1 MSKVK
6 SLKCRE
12 CPEEYEISPKY
23 VCDMCFGP
31 LEISY
36 DWKEIKKSVNKDSIT
51 NGPKS
56 IWRYKSLLPIDGND
70 VIDIGTG
77 FTPLI
82 SADNLS
88 NLLGLKKIWI
98 KNDSV
103 NPTYSFKDRVV
114 SVASTKAKEF
124 NFDTFACASTGNLAG
139 SVAAHGAKAGFRTLV
154 FITSNLENEKIIA
167 ASIYGPEVVAIKG
180 NYDDVNRLCTE
191 LAETKPWAFVNINL
205 RPFYSEGSKTVGF
218 EIAEQL
224 GWKTPDHII
233 APAAS
238 GSLFIK
244 VWKGFN
250 EFFKIGLI
258 ENPQNTRMHI
268 AQPEGCSPIA
278 TSFNEGKTHPLPV
291 IPKTIAK
298 SLAIG
303 NPADGYYAIKL
314 AKETQGS
321 AHAVSDDE
329 IVKGISLLAR
339 TEGIFT
345 ETAGGVVIATLVK
358 MVKQGLI
365 SKDEEVVVLITGN
378 GLKTQ
383 EVVSS
388 LSAPTEINPTIK
400 SFEDTFPNY

>member
-1 MSKVK
+1 MSEIK

-12 CPEEYEISPKY
+12 CPEEYDISPKY

-31 LEISY
+31 LEVSY
-36 DWKEIKKSVNKDSIT
+36 NWDEIKKSVNKNSII

-77 FTPLI
+77 FTPLL

-88 NLLGLKKIWI
+88 DFLGLKKIWI

-114 SVASTKAKEF
+114 SIASTKAKEF
-124 NFDTFACASTGNLAG
+124 NFETFACASTGNLAG

-154 FITSNLENEKIIA
+154 FIPSDLENEKIVA

-191 LAETKPWAFVNINL
+191 LAEIKPWAFVNINL

-224 GWKTPDHII
+224 GWRTPDHII
-233 APAAS
+233 APVAS

-258 ENPQNTRMHI
+258 ENPENTRMHI
-268 AQPEGCSPIA
+268 AQPKGCSPIA
-278 TSFNEGKTHPLPV
+278 TSFNEV
-291 IPKTIAK
+291 R
-298 SLAIG
+298 SF
-303 NPADGYYAIKL
+303 
-314 AKETQGS
+314 
-321 AHAVSDDE
+321 
-329 IVKGISLLAR
+329 VKV
-339 TEGIFT
+339 F
-345 ETAGGVVIATLVK
+345 
-358 MVKQGLI
+358 
-365 SKDEEVVVLITGN
+365 
-378 GLKTQ
+378 
-383 EVVSS
+383 
-388 LSAPTEINPTIK
+388 
-400 SFEDTFPNY
+400 

>member
-1 MSKVK
+1 MSLVK

-12 CPEEYEISPKY
+12 CPEEYEVSPKY

-31 LEISY
+31 LEINY
-36 DWKEIKKSVNKDSIT
+36 HWDRIKESVDKESIIK
-51 NGPKS
+51 GPNS
-56 IWRYKSLLPIDGND
+56 MWRYKSFLPIDGED
-70 VIDIGTG
+70 VVDIGTG
-77 FTPLI
+77 FTPLLP
-82 SADNLS
+82 ADNLS
-88 NLLGLKKIWI
+88 DYLGIKKLWI
-98 KNDSV
+98 KNDAV

-124 NFDTFACASTGNLAG
+124 NFETFACASTGNLAG

-154 FITSNLENEKIIA
+154 FIPSDLEKEKIVA
-167 ASIYGPEVVAIKG
+167 ASIYGPEVVAIRG
-180 NYDDVNRLCTE
+180 NYDDVNRLCTQ
-191 LAETKPWAFVNINL
+191 LAEIKPWAFVNINL

-218 EIAEQL
+218 EVAEQL
-224 GWKTPDHII
+224 GWRLPDHLI
-233 APAAS
+233 APVAS

-244 VWKGFN
+244 VWKGFE
-250 EFFKIGLI
+250 EFFKVGLI
-258 ENPQNTRMHI
+258 QNPVGTRMHI
-268 AQPEGCSPIA
+268 AQPEGCSPVTKA
-278 TSFNEGKTHPLPV
+278 FNEGKTHPMPV
-291 IPKTIAK
+291 RPETIAK

-314 AKETQGS
+314 AKDTKGS
-321 AHAVSDDE
+321 AHGVSDTK
-329 IVKGISLLAR
+329 IVEGISLLAR

-378 GLKTQ
+378 GLKTP

-388 LSAPTEINPTIK
+388 LSVPTEIDPTVK
-400 SFEDTFPNY
+400 SFEDSFPNY

>member
-1 MSKVK
+1 MSEVK

-88 NLLGLKKIWI
+88 NFLGLKKIWI

-103 NPTYSFKDRVV
+103 NPTYSFKDWVV

-154 FITSNLENEKIIA
+154 FIPSNLENEKIVA

-224 GWKTPDHII
+224 GLKTPDHII
-233 APAAS
+233 APAA
-238 GSLFIK
+238 
-244 VWKGFN
+244 
-250 EFFKIGLI
+250 
-258 ENPQNTRMHI
+258 
-268 AQPEGCSPIA
+268 
-278 TSFNEGKTHPLPV
+278 
-291 IPKTIAK
+291 
-298 SLAIG
+298 
-303 NPADGYYAIKL
+303 
-314 AKETQGS
+314 
-321 AHAVSDDE
+321 
-329 IVKGISLLAR
+329 
-339 TEGIFT
+339 
-345 ETAGGVVIATLVK
+345 
-358 MVKQGLI
+358 
-365 SKDEEVVVLITGN
+365 
-378 GLKTQ
+378 
-383 EVVSS
+383 
-388 LSAPTEINPTIK
+388 
-400 SFEDTFPNY
+400 